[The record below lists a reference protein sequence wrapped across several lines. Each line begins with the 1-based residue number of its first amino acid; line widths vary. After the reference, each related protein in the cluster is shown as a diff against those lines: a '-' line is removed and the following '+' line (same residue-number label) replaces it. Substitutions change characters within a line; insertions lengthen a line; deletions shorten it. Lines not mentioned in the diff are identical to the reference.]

1 MVNQL
6 SFVSLS
12 PGLLHS
18 LPFPLQ
24 PFATVRERTRRTM
37 FAMLFSISV
46 GRNVG
51 RGQNGKM
58 LTQPSAACS
67 GNQSLQEEEVVSH
80 R

>member
-24 PFATVRERTRRTM
+24 PFATVRELTWRT

-67 GNQSLQEEEVVSH
+67 GNQSLQEEKVISH